1 MKNIN
6 EKIDKHFG
14 LNFNLYWILSEKWST
29 FEIKNESWSILIR
42 RKDILKLWIN
52 RKTLNT
58 FIKRHS
64 DQIKMYKYNE
74 YELIDL
80 KLILYYLTIHNNRK

>member
-1 MKNIN
+1 MKNIK
-6 EKIDKHFG
+6 EKINNHFG
-14 LNFNLYWILSEKWST
+14 LNFNLYWLSPKWVT
-29 FEIKNESWSILIR
+29 FEIKDESWSILIR

-58 FIKRHS
+58 FIKRNT
-64 DQIKMYKYNE
+64 DQIKIHRHKE

-80 KLILYYLTIHNNRK
+80 KLILYYLTRHNNRK